1 MNFYNK
7 SYISGLILLV
17 FAMGFQTMAFAGLD
31 EGLAAINAKNYK
43 LALEELKPLADN
55 GDVLAQTNLG
65 IMYENG
71 QGVARDYMQATELFL
86 KAAQKG
92 DETALYNI
100 VAMHGADYGVALRQ
114 KIALDRNIKAAYQ
127 GARLDS
133 NSVNRH

>member
-65 IMYENG
+65 ILYEKG
-71 QGVARDYMQATELFL
+71 QGVAQDYMKATELFL

-92 DETALYNI
+92 DETALYNLVI
-100 VAMHGADYGVALRQ
+100 MHGVEYGVVLRQ
-114 KIALDRNIKAAYQ
+114 KLASYRNIETAY
-127 GARLDS
+127 RVD
-133 NSVNRH
+133 